1 MFKIHILVSVGSVL
15 LVIVVAIVSGN
26 LITKLKLPA
35 ILGWLLAGMIMGPY
49 ALNLLNFE
57 ILNSEAYH
65 NVSKFLESAIGV
77 MFAKDLI
84 IRNLKK
90 YGKQIFTITLF
101 QSIGTFLFVT
111 LCFGTIFF
119 FIDVPLYVAPLFGGI
134 AMATAPAP
142 ALSIVTQ
149 FNTEGPVT
157 STLIPMAML
166 DDIIAL
172 AVFFTINSAV
182 GSMGS
187 AVSSSVVVT
196 LLISI
201 VLPIVFGV
209 LLGFIVLPIIKMAK
223 DKKGYLVFGMVVVTI
238 VYFATYAVDNF
249 VLPAP
254 ALNYMLVSMATF
266 STIANKV
273 SQEAIHDLS
282 AALSPVLGIGLMVM
296 IVNLG
301 APLDYK
307 LILGAGAFTAIY
319 IIARA
324 IGKYSFSYI
333 GGTVSKAEPTVRK
346 YLGFTLLPHSG
357 VSLIFTGLATASLSG
372 FDSES
377 ATLIK
382 GTIAAA
388 AVINELIA
396 VVLAKK
402 AFEWA
407 GEIPKEKERKGII
420 EDDILGE

>member
-1 MFKIHILVSVGSVL
+1 MLVV
-15 LVIVVAIVSGN
+15 VVAVVAGK
-26 LITKLKLPA
+26 LITKINLPA
-35 ILGWLLAGMIMGPY
+35 ILGWLLAGMVMGPY
-49 ALNLLNFE
+49 ALNILSFETLN
-57 ILNSEAYH
+57 NEAYH
-65 NVSKFLESAIGV
+65 NVSRFLESAIGV

-101 QSIGTFLFVT
+101 QSLGTFLFVT
-111 LCFGTIFF
+111 LCFGSIFF

-166 DDIIAL
+166 DDIIAI
-172 AVFFTINSAV
+172 AVFFAINSAV

-201 VLPIVFGV
+201 ALPIVFGII
-209 LLGFIVLPIIKMAK
+209 LGFITTPLIKMAK
-223 DKKGYLVFGMVVVTI
+223 DRKGYLLFGMVVVVI

-249 VLPAP
+249 ILPAP

-266 STIANKV
+266 STIANRV
-273 SQEAIHDLS
+273 EEEVIHELS
-282 AALSPVLGIGLMVM
+282 GSLSPILGIGLMVM
-296 IVNLG
+296 IINLG
-301 APLDYK
+301 APLDYR
-307 LILGAGAFTAIY
+307 LILGAGLFTAIY
-319 IIARA
+319 ILSRG
-324 IGKYSFSYI
+324 IGKYFFCFI
-333 GGTVSKAEPTVRK
+333 GGKVSKAEPTVRK
-346 YLGFTLLPHSG
+346 FLGFTLLPHSG
-357 VSLIFTGLATASLSG
+357 VSLVFTGLATTSLSG

-407 GEIPKEKERKGII
+407 GEVPKAKESEGILDSN
-420 EDDILGE
+420 ESASEE